1 MKPAEFIPGL
11 REVIAG
17 WNGDGVDT
25 GDDPTIQIV
34 MITIAVIA
42 AVIGTTE
49 LLFELLDQHERK
61 QHDRNHRESP
71 SL

>member
-1 MKPAEFIPGL
+1 M

-17 WNGDGVDT
+17 CNGDGVDT
-25 GDDPTIQIV
+25 GDDTTIQIV

-49 LLFELLDQHERK
+49 LLFELLENYERK
-61 QHDRNHRESP
+61 QHDRNNSQNP

>member
-1 MKPAEFIPGL
+1 M

-17 WNGDGVDT
+17 CNGEGGDT
-25 GDDPTIQIV
+25 GDDTTIQIV

-49 LLFELLDQHERK
+49 LLFELLENYERK
-61 QHDRNHRESP
+61 QHDRNNLQNP
-71 SL
+71 YL